1 MTPTLI
7 AILLALSVAHAED
20 HGQFDGYDLNNK
32 QKQWFGKVLDTSGT
46 PCCGIADG
54 YPVDYKILGGHY
66 WVLFKGE
73 WHKVPPTAVI
83 RKFGNPIGV
92 AIAWF
97 MDIGGN
103 PEVRCFVPGPEG

>member
-1 MTPTLI
+1 
-7 AILLALSVAHAED
+7 
-20 HGQFDGYDLNNK
+20 
-32 QKQWFGKVLDTSGT
+32 
-46 PCCGIADG
+46 
-54 YPVDYKILGGHY
+54 
-66 WVLFKGE
+66 VLFKGE